1 MKCIEV
7 QENLSAWL
15 DGEVLEG
22 LHQGLADHLAGCE
35 ACRAELKV
43 LERLDAALGGLEVP
57 VPRGLA
63 DKVSRRL
70 PRTATSPWVQSL
82 ALAACLALGI
92 FLGSSLTGTLYP
104 WPQSTSTNGIT
115 NDVAYMEIFQDYP
128 KGSLGGAFSYQG
140 EEDGSA

>member
-1 MKCIEV
+1 MKCSEV

-15 DGEVLEG
+15 DGEVPEG
-22 LHQGLADHLAGCE
+22 LHQRLADHLTGCH
-35 ACRAELKV
+35 ACQAELEV
-43 LERLDAALGGLEVP
+43 LERLDATLGGLEVP

-63 DKVSRRL
+63 EKVSRRL
-70 PRTATSPWVQSL
+70 PPPAISPWVQSL

-92 FLGSSLTGTLYP
+92 FLGSSLTGTFYP
-104 WPQSTSTNGIT
+104 WPATTNGNGIT

-128 KGSLGGAFSYQG
+128 RGSLGGAFSYQG